1 MVSEERMKKMRE
13 IARRRQPN
21 LRVVLE
27 DLENPRNISAIC
39 RTCDAVGVQFLHV
52 VHRGVHPIVLD
63 KKTSAGSHKWLTVI
77 QHPTIEDCLN
87 ELKAAGF
94 RIYCTHVDPTAK
106 DFTEVDYTG
115 KVAIVLGNEAHGVS
129 ETARNLA
136 DERIVIPQVGF
147 ANSLNVAVATAVI
160 LYEAFKQRRKAG
172 LYDSPQMSE
181 EEAEEL
187 VKVWLQREEASLM
200 REGNQ
205 G

>member
-1 MVSEERMKKMRE
+1 MVSEERVQRMWE
-13 IARRRQPN
+13 VARRRQGS

-39 RTCDAVGVQFLHV
+39 RTCDAVGVQFVHV
-52 VHRGVHPIVLD
+52 VHRGIHPIVLD
-63 KKTSAGSHKWLTVI
+63 KRTSAGSHKWLTII
-77 QHPTIEDCLN
+77 QHPTIEDCLG
-87 ELKAAGF
+87 ELKALGF

-129 ETARNLA
+129 ETARKLA

-147 ANSLNVAVATAVI
+147 ANSLNVAAAAAVI

-172 LYDSPQMSE
+172 LYDVPELSE
-181 EEAEEL
+181 SEQEEL
-187 VKVWLQREEASLM
+187 VKLWLQREEKELQSA
-200 REGNQ
+200 EVK
-205 G
+205 